1 MKIYMAL
8 SLAIL
13 GAAATPA
20 RARADA
26 FAFKDVEG
34 FERCMQLD
42 HLVETVHTG
51 EGAQTRW
58 LDPGEIQ
65 QRCID
70 AAMKLLAP
78 GKKRDEIIA
87 YVKVVSRLSAP
98 ENAIGLAGL
107 AAAAAPA
114 ACNDLAIYEA
124 VIAGLAHDGDPYVD
138 RAKALAG
145 RCLEDREFRKD
156 FSDELGNG
164 DPHVRAHACD
174 VLLAARL
181 VKSCARSTK
190 P

>member
-1 MKIYMAL
+1 MKTSMAVI
-8 SLAIL
+8 LAIL
-13 GAAATPA
+13 GAAATPG

-26 FAFKDVEG
+26 FAFKDVAG

-51 EGAQTRW
+51 EGTQTRW

-70 AAMKLLAP
+70 AALKLLAP
-78 GKKRDEIIA
+78 SKKRDEIIP

-98 ENAIGLAGL
+98 ENATGLGGL
-107 AAAAAPA
+107 AAAVAPA
-114 ACNDLAIYEA
+114 ACNDIAIYEA

-138 RAKALAG
+138 RAEALA
-145 RCLEDREFRKD
+145 RQCLKDGEYRKD
-156 FSDELGNG
+156 FSDELKNG

-174 VLLAARL
+174 VLVAARL
-181 VKSCARSTK
+181 VKSCTGSKR